1 MLDHR
6 VVTRQWLNVP
16 LIYTP
21 SFLFVYQGE
30 WWGGGVRGVG
40 GGVTSHLVCGSD
52 WLKGINHSGVCFY
65 GLIIHTNS

>member
-1 MLDHR
+1 MTSVGGMLDHR

-30 WWGGGVRGVG
+30 WWGGGGQGRG
-40 GGVTSHLVCGSD
+40 GGGGGNIPSCLR
-52 WLKGINHSGVCFY
+52 L
-65 GLIIHTNS
+65 